1 MFSRLI
7 ISPFGANFLGQLSKQ
22 LLVFVCKYRCSPQHI
37 TEMVMSNV
45 LLSWAFSARK
55 LIRHSWSF
63 WNLCAGYVVAVSSP
77 THSATF
83 VTNVKPLQ
91 SSEGGSFEPKPSG
104 HCLPSSLPS
113 AFSVFFQILCLRSA
127 CWAEESND
135 HRSGDVDSACHC
147 LLTHKEVWGARA
159 ISNFPRRSCKSVD
172 RHGEWSR
179 NCWSGNGLFCYS

>member
-1 MFSRLI
+1 MFSRL

-22 LLVFVCKYRCSPQHI
+22 LLIFVCKYRYSPQHI

-45 LLSWAFSARK
+45 LLSWALSAGK

-77 THSATF
+77 THGATF
-83 VTNVKPLQ
+83 VTKVQPLQ
-91 SSEGGSFEPKPSG
+91 SSEGGSFEPKPAG
-104 HCLPSSLPS
+104 HCLPPSLPS
-113 AFSVFFQILCLRSA
+113 AFSVFSKPFA
-127 CWAEESND
+127 WEVPCWAEESND
-135 HRSGDVDSACHC
+135 HCSGDVDSVYHC

-159 ISNFPRRSCKSVD
+159 ISNFPLRSCRSVD
-172 RHGEWSR
+172 RHGEWFR